1 MLLTCLGHAKF
12 LIELNSGLRIVT
24 DPFDA
29 ACGYPLTETQADVV
43 LVSHGH
49 HDHSAVE
56 TISGNPRIIREAGT
70 YTLESGVTVTAI
82 PAFHDEVQG
91 AKRGNTLLFLLAAE
105 GLRIAHLG
113 DLGHLLTAEQR
124 KALAPVD
131 VLMLPVGGFYT
142 IDAATAQEVAES
154 LRARVIVP
162 MHYRTKWNA
171 RRRSRFSRPA
181 AAKRGRE
188 CRATR
193 PGRSGHHAFHRRSC
207 RRLQASLPRAY
218 SARRCGRRRPR
229 SRRNRY

>member
-29 ACGYPLTETQADVV
+29 ACGYPLTETQADAV

-91 AKRGNTLLFLLAAE
+91 AKRGSTLLFLLEAE

-171 RRRSRFSRPA
+171 D
-181 AAKRGRE
+181 
-188 CRATR
+188 
-193 PGRSGHHAFHRRSC
+193 
-207 RRLQASLPRAY
+207 
-218 SARRCGRRRPR
+218 
-229 SRRNRY
+229 

>member
-29 ACGYPLTETQADVV
+29 ACGYPLTETRADVV

-82 PAFHDEVQG
+82 PAFHDEAQG
-91 AKRGNTLLFLLAAE
+91 AKRGSTLLFLLEAE

-142 IDAATAQEVAES
+142 IDAATAQEVAEF

-171 RRRSRFSRPA
+171 DWPIAPLEDFTRLYQKVPPA
-181 AAKRGRE
+181 MPLLRVTAE
-188 CRATR
+188 D
-193 PGRSGHHAFHRRSC
+193 
-207 RRLQASLPRAY
+207 LPCQPHIAVLE
-218 SARRCGRRRPR
+218 AQV
-229 SRRNRY
+229 

>member
-29 ACGYPLTETQADVV
+29 TCGYPLTETRADVV

-91 AKRGNTLLFLLAAE
+91 AKRGNTLLFLLEAE

-142 IDAATAQEVAES
+142 IDAATAQEAAES
-154 LRARVIVP
+154 LRARIIVP

-171 RRRSRFSRPA
+171 DWPIAPLENFTQLYQKVPPA
-181 AAKRGRE
+181 MPLLRVTAE
-188 CRATR
+188 D
-193 PGRSGHHAFHRRSC
+193 
-207 RRLQASLPRAY
+207 LPCQPHIAVLE
-218 SARRCGRRRPR
+218 AQV
-229 SRRNRY
+229 

>member
-91 AKRGNTLLFLLAAE
+91 AKRGNTLLFLLEAE
-105 GLRIAHLG
+105 GLSIAHLG

-142 IDAATAQEVAES
+142 IDAATAQEAAES
-154 LRARVIVP
+154 LRARIIVP

-171 RRRSRFSRPA
+171 DWPIAPLENFTRLYQEVPPA
-181 AAKRGRE
+181 MPLLRVTAE
-188 CRATR
+188 D
-193 PGRSGHHAFHRRSC
+193 
-207 RRLQASLPRAY
+207 LPCQPHIAVLE
-218 SARRCGRRRPR
+218 AQV
-229 SRRNRY
+229 

>member
-82 PAFHDEVQG
+82 PAAF
-91 AKRGNTLLFLLAAE
+91 ACAILLE
-105 GLRIAHLG
+105 RIAS
-113 DLGHLLTAEQR
+113 AET
-124 KALAPVD
+124 
-131 VLMLPVGGFYT
+131 LPV
-142 IDAATAQEVAES
+142 
-154 LRARVIVP
+154 LRSV
-162 MHYRTKWNA
+162 
-171 RRRSRFSRPA
+171 SRLF
-181 AAKRGRE
+181 KR
-188 CRATR
+188 
-193 PGRSGHHAFHRRSC
+193 
-207 RRLQASLPRAY
+207 AS
-218 SARRCGRRRPR
+218 S
-229 SRRNRY
+229 SSM

>member
-29 ACGYPLTETQADVV
+29 ACGYPLTETQADAV

-91 AKRGNTLLFLLAAE
+91 AKRGNTLLFLLEAE

-124 KALAPVD
+124 KTLAP
-131 VLMLPVGGFYT
+131 
-142 IDAATAQEVAES
+142 EVAES

-171 RRRSRFSRPA
+171 DWPIAPLEDFTRLYQKVPPA
-181 AAKRGRE
+181 MPLLRVTAE
-188 CRATR
+188 D
-193 PGRSGHHAFHRRSC
+193 
-207 RRLQASLPRAY
+207 LPCQPHIAVLE
-218 SARRCGRRRPR
+218 AQV
-229 SRRNRY
+229 